1 MNVLQITPTNVYPPS
16 DGGQHRSHGLVTSFP
31 THGDAVFRY
40 CQGGHL
46 QNYFR
51 GSLQQTI
58 SIEEK
63 YQELQHLHPIFDLT
77 RLPELFGLPNVFL
90 GASLRL
96 LKPTVFQ
103 RRIDWADVILV
114 ELPWQVPAV
123 TSLAGGT
130 PVVYSSH
137 NVEQER
143 FESTSS
149 GFIGDRFTSR
159 VSMIE
164 RTALERATAVVC
176 TSERDVSEYRRRY
189 GVKTNY
195 IVSPNGVSRE
205 ALSSGG
211 SQRESS
217 GTVYEE
223 HDISTDMIG
232 LFIGTDYGPNREAAH
247 ELIRIATEAAERG
260 LDIHFLIVGSVG
272 ESISTDRD
280 NVTCTGFVSDL
291 DPYFAAADIGLNPI
305 ESGSGTN
312 IKLLEYLAKGLPVV
326 TTAFGRRGFQIA
338 HEQESLVVPVT
349 EFTDAIARLVSD
361 RALRQQLAA
370 NGREYV
376 RETHLWEQISTEL
389 RAQLSTVITEG
400 S

>member
-1 MNVLQITPTNVYPPS
+1 VNVFQITPTNVYPPS

-31 THGDAVFRY
+31 THGDVVYRY

-46 QNYFR
+46 ENYFR
-51 GSLQQTI
+51 GDLQQTI
-58 SIEEK
+58 QIEDG
-63 YQELQHLHPIFDLT
+63 YRELQHLHPLFDLT

-96 LKPTVFQ
+96 LKPAVFQ

-123 TSLAGGT
+123 TSLSDST

-143 FESTSS
+143 FESTSN

-159 VSMIE
+159 VSTIE
-164 RTALERATAVVC
+164 RTALEQAAAVVC
-176 TSERDVSEYRRRY
+176 TSERDISEYRRRY
-189 GVKTNY
+189 DVQTNY
-195 IVSPNGVSRE
+195 IVSPNGVGRE
-205 ALSSGG
+205 TVWSEEP
-211 SQRESS
+211 RESAS
-217 GTVYEE
+217 RTVRRE

-232 LFIGTDYGPNREAAH
+232 LFVGTDYGPNREAAH
-247 ELIRIATEAAERG
+247 ELVRIATEAAERG
-260 LDIHFLIVGSVG
+260 LDMHFLIVGSVG
-272 ESISTDRD
+272 ESITTQRD

-312 IKLLEYLAKGLPVV
+312 IKLLEYLAKRLPVV
-326 TTAFGRRGFQIA
+326 TTDFGRRGFQIT
-338 HEQESLVVPVT
+338 HEQEALVVPVT
-349 EFTDAIARLVSD
+349 AFTDSIARLVSE
-361 RALRQQLAA
+361 RTLRERLAA
-370 NGREYV
+370 NGHEYV
-376 RETHLWEQISTEL
+376 RETHLWERISTDL
-389 RAQLSTVITEG
+389 RVQLSNVIAEY